1 LSDFSNREA
10 IVNNGLLAV
19 VADGMGGLSCGD
31 EASLKAVQVFMREYC
46 RKENGDP
53 INDALWR
60 ALKVANTAV
69 FDLAF
74 DGIEEKELGT
84 TLIAAV
90 IDKDKLYWVSAGD
103 SRIYLFREENLQQLT
118 RDHIYGN
125 HLQLDVASGRISQKE
140 ADNHPERSHLTSYLG
155 LMELPETD
163 QCAQP
168 LPLQNK
174 DVVILSTDGL
184 YDTLSESEIMATLKK
199 ESDNSAEELVKEALA
214 RNKKYQDNITVVTLS
229 FFDS

>member
-1 LSDFSNREA
+1 
-10 IVNNGLLAV
+10 
-19 VADGMGGLSCGD
+19 MGGLSCGD
-31 EASLKAVQVFMREYC
+31 EASRKAVHVFMREYC
-46 RKENGDP
+46 RKKNGDP
-53 INDALWR
+53 VNDALWR

-74 DGIEEKELGT
+74 DGKEEKDLGT

-90 IDKDKLYWVSAGD
+90 IEQGKLYWVSAGD
-103 SRIYLFREENLQQLT
+103 SRIYLFRNKSLKQLT

-155 LMELPETD
+155 LIELPETD

-168 LPLQNK
+168 LPLHNN

-184 YDTLSESEIMATLKK
+184 YDTLNESEIIATLKK
-199 ESDNSAEELVKEALA
+199 EAQNPAEELVKETLV
-214 RNKKYQDNITVVTLS
+214 RNSKYQDNITVVTLS
-229 FFDS
+229 VLDS